1 MDSHVKAKI
10 ALYPDEVKSQL
21 LKIRDA
27 IFEVA
32 KEECLGEITETLKW
46 NEPSYQSK
54 NGSTVRIDWKEK
66 SPSTV
71 SVYFNCKTSLVET
84 FKEIYRD
91 TFHYVGNREIIF
103 QVSEKLPMVELK
115 ACISMSLRYY
125 EIKHLPL
132 LGA

>member
-1 MDSHVKAKI
+1 MDSNVKTKI
-10 ALYPDEVKSQL
+10 DLYPDEVKSQL
-21 LKIRDA
+21 LNIRDA
-27 IFEVA
+27 IFAVA

-54 NGSTVRIDWKEK
+54 NGSTVRMDWKDK
-66 SPSTV
+66 SPRTV
-71 SVYFNCKTSLVET
+71 SVYFNCNTTLVET

-91 TFHYVGNREIIF
+91 TFHYVGNREIKF

-115 ACISMSLRYY
+115 ACISMSLRYHK
-125 EIKHLPL
+125 IKHLPL

>member
-1 MDSHVKAKI
+1 MDSNVQGRI
-10 ALYPDEVKSQL
+10 DLYPDEAKFQF

-32 KEECLGEITETLKW
+32 KEDCLGEITESLKW

-54 NGSTVRIDWKEK
+54 NGSTVRMDWKDK

-71 SVYFNCKTSLVET
+71 SVYFNCKTTLVET
-84 FKEIYRD
+84 FKEVYRD

-103 QVSEKLPMVELK
+103 QVSETLPMVELK
-115 ACISMSLRYY
+115 ACISMSLRYHK
-125 EIKHLPL
+125 IKHLPL

>member
-1 MDSHVKAKI
+1 VDDNVKRKI
-10 ALYPDEVKSQL
+10 DLYPDEVKSL
-21 LKIRDA
+21 LFKIRDA
-27 IFEVA
+27 IFEAA
-32 KEECLGEITETLKW
+32 KEECLGEIIETLKW

-54 NGSTVRIDWKEK
+54 NGSTVRMDWKDK

-71 SVYFNCKTSLVET
+71 SVYFNCNTRLVET

-103 QVSEKLPMVELK
+103 QVSGKLPMVELK
-115 ACISMSLRYY
+115 ACISMSLRYHK
-125 EIKHLPL
+125 IKHLPL